1 MGLLSSML
9 SQLCVRY
16 DSYHDILSY
25 ASAVHELPATKN
37 FIQCLKDLL
46 EFPGQA
52 AVSLIVDPNLRI
64 CVTSRPQPDVKVVLE
79 PFTFRSVSMHDE
91 TGKIADIEN
100 YIESVVNADWRTR
113 KWKPRHKGVV
123 IDVLTR
129 RALNGM

>member
-1 MGLLSSML
+1 M
-9 SQLCVRY
+9 
-16 DSYHDILSY
+16 
-25 ASAVHELPATKN
+25 
-37 FIQCLKDLL
+37 KDLL

-64 CVTSRPQPDVKVVLE
+64 CVSSRPQPDVKVVLE

-91 TGKIADIEN
+91 RGQITDIEN
-100 YIESVVNADWRTR
+100 YIESAVNADWRTR

-129 RALNGM
+129 RAPNGM